1 MRNSRVV
8 LALAAALALAACG
21 SDSTSAPRS
30 AATRVRLAD
39 APFPY
44 DSVTAVN
51 VFVRRVEASTSADTL
66 VPGAVTVVSPER
78 VVNLLDFQQ
87 GASAD
92 LGQGMLDAGTY
103 RAIAIVIDPARSS
116 VRHGDR
122 SVPVQWGHAGDITV
136 HALVEG
142 GLAVPEAGATIVIDF
157 DVGRTFKPILAADSA
172 GIDHYEFRPW
182 TRAVVESATG
192 RVSGIVTCESSG
204 GTAPLADATVFALTG
219 SPGQL
224 TAMST
229 GRTTATGAYTIA
241 FLMPGTW
248 EVRVEPLF
256 SADCG
261 GASGT
266 VTITAGHTAT
276 LDLATQHAAH

>member
-8 LALAAALALAACG
+8 FALAAALALAACG
-21 SDSTSAPRS
+21 DSTSAPGS

-66 VPGAVTVVSPER
+66 APGAETVVSPER

-103 RAIAIVIDPARSS
+103 RSIAIVIDPARSS

-136 HALVEG
+136 HALVER

-192 RVSGIVTCESSG
+192 RVSGIVTCG
-204 GTAPLADATVFALTG
+204 AAPLADATVFALTG
-219 SPGQL
+219 SPGPL

-241 FLMPGTW
+241 FLMPGSY
-248 EVRVEPLF
+248 EMSVEPLF
-256 SADCG
+256 SAECS

-266 VTITAGHTAT
+266 VTITAGQTAT
-276 LDLATQHAAH
+276 LDLSTQHAAR